1 MIYLIKTSTLIINDE
16 NNEKADEV
24 IPVLKIGYTE
34 DSRGDGR
41 FKDYTSNGLS
51 IRIIKRI
58 PGGSWNLEHTLQRHF
73 QEYKLPGKSIEWFY
87 YNEEIIDFF
96 NSCDSILDVYRLFG
110 VSNENELVEKQF
122 ESKSDSYKLL
132 YDLNNCY
139 NRFIEEHPDNI
150 KVISV
155 LDKIVNYPL
164 FREKMKALCICS
176 LSKDDLSL
184 LLTYLPEILTEF
196 YNVIGP
202 ERIKELRY
210 RRDYLMR
217 ELNNLKKSESGGLV
231 DKLNQ
236 EFLVGEKYTRTY
248 IKDKLLDLYRQEGLT
263 KTPKA
268 VDLLE
273 YFELREVILYR
284 KDGFGKR
291 DKGCEILSI
300 KKRKEL

>member
-1 MIYLIKTSTLIINDE
+1 MIYLIKTSTLIINNE

-41 FKDYTSNGLS
+41 FKDYTSSGLS

-58 PGGSWNLEHTLQRHF
+58 LGGSWNLEHTLQRHF
-73 QEYKLPGKSIEWFY
+73 QKYKLPGKSIEWFY

-96 NSCDSILDVYRLFG
+96 NSCDSILDIYELFG
-110 VSNENELVEKQF
+110 VSNEDELVEKQF

-155 LDKIVNYPL
+155 LDKMVNYPL
-164 FREKMKALCICS
+164 FGEKMKALCVCN
-176 LSKDDLSL
+176 LSKEDFSL
-184 LLTYLPEILTEF
+184 LLMYLPEILIEF
-196 YNVIGP
+196 YNIIGP
-202 ERIKELRY
+202 KRIKELKY
-210 RRDYLMR
+210 RKDYLMR
-217 ELNNLKKSESGGLV
+217 ELNNIKMIKSGSMT
-231 DKLNQ
+231 DKLAK
-236 EFLVGEKYTRTY
+236 EFLVGERYTRSF
-248 IKDKLLDLYRQEGLT
+248 IKERLSDLYKQAGLL

-268 VDLLE
+268 VDLYE
-273 YFELREVILYR
+273 YFDIKEINIYR
-284 KDGFGKR
+284 KDGSGKR
-291 DKGCEILSI
+291 DKGYEILGL
-300 KKRKEL
+300 KKND